1 MHFKF
6 FVHLITLKTVCV
18 AERRKWSLL
27 FQEKRQ
33 QQNGK
38 TDTNK
43 ERWDVYGGAC
53 GWQQKKWPKYH
64 SNQRNVI
71 IWFSHL
77 TRAQRQKGERHKWMI
92 FALVCNLLTVF
103 VCAFFV
109 ASFGLFIVT
118 LAMANKVIMN
128 SFFSHMELTL
138 WPLSVHCWLFFLAY
152 FFFFLLSVVCVAFYL
167 NANLNK
173 AKDRVEIGNWNE
185 DIFKTHVTF
194 VVFLVVFRPTL

>member
-18 AERRKWSLL
+18 AEPRKWSLL

-43 ERWDVYGGAC
+43 ERWDVYGEAC

-138 WPLSVHCWLFFLAY
+138 WPLSVHCWLFFSRLFLFFSY
-152 FFFFLLSVVCVAFYL
+152 FLS
-167 NANLNK
+167 
-173 AKDRVEIGNWNE
+173 
-185 DIFKTHVTF
+185 F
-194 VVFLVVFRPTL
+194 VWRFIWTQI

>member
-1 MHFKF
+1 
-6 FVHLITLKTVCV
+6 
-18 AERRKWSLL
+18 
-27 FQEKRQ
+27 
-33 QQNGK
+33 
-38 TDTNK
+38 
-43 ERWDVYGGAC
+43 
-53 GWQQKKWPKYH
+53 
-64 SNQRNVI
+64 
-71 IWFSHL
+71 
-77 TRAQRQKGERHKWMI
+77 MI

-103 VCAFFV
+103 VCVFFV

-194 VVFLVVFRPTL
+194 VVFSLFFVQRYKYFFGVFSTSSGRVFKCVCRVCFPHLLLKVALSVFWM